1 MGVAKKGR
9 RKIVR
14 NGRTYY
20 WRVGM
25 DCHEDD
31 RFYLSIV
38 SEDKH
43 FIVSY
48 MLKQKN
54 QTLPFSPLHPL
65 IIVKGRQF
73 KERTDVGG
81 CWKRFLVPAWDDQVV
96 TPRLVGE
103 IIDWCMLKGNVQEVD
118 FRGNPMAPDG

>member
-1 MGVAKKGR
+1 MGIAKKGR

-14 NGRTYY
+14 NDRIYY

-25 DCHEDD
+25 DCSDDD
-31 RFYLSIV
+31 RLYLSIV

-48 MLKQKN
+48 MLGQKN
-54 QTLPFSPLHPL
+54 RSHTCSPVNPL

-73 KERTDVGG
+73 KGRTDVGG
-81 CWKRFLVPAWDDQVV
+81 CWKRFLVPEWDDQVV

-103 IIDWCMLKGNVQEVD
+103 IIDWCMQKGHVQRVD
-118 FRGNPMAPDG
+118 YRGNLIDAE